1 MCPYPSQIDLDAIV
15 STATTLIE
23 AEGAEQLSL
32 HRLAAAL
39 GVKAPSLYRYVPNK
53 LALLR
58 AVNER
63 TSAALVDAMRA
74 AGESAEGAPGAR
86 IVSMAQT
93 YRAFAQAHPAAYSLA
108 FAPQDPA
115 ARPDPALLAQMVLPL
130 QDLVAGVS
138 GEAEFAGR
146 ATRTVGGAA
155 RLRPAGAGGPD
166 AARRRPGRDLHPG
179 GRSLR
184 ARLGGVASAI

>member
-53 LALLR
+53 MALLR

-108 FAPQDPA
+108 FAPQAPA

-130 QDLVAGVS
+130 QALVAGVS
-138 GEAEFAGR
+138 GEADLLAALRGLWAVLHGYVLLELAGQMQR
-146 ATRTVGGAA
+146 GGDLAATFTQVVEAYVRGW
-155 RLRPAGAGGPD
+155 AG
-166 AARRRPGRDLHPG
+166 
-179 GRSLR
+179 
-184 ARLGGVASAI
+184 